1 MPIGY
6 QLKAYTDAERV
17 VLSQIARQRG
27 LSIEQVEIELAKEW
41 VSRLA
46 DVAVT
51 EPISVL
57 PFPEVGD
64 DR

>member
-6 QLKAYTDAERV
+6 QLKAYTDAERAL
-17 VLSQIARQRG
+17 LSQIARQRG

-64 DR
+64 ER